1 MIHLTSPAARPA
13 AVAGMF
19 YPADAQTLRAEVD
32 RLLDAAPRRLA
43 LAPKALIVPH
53 AGYPYSGPIAATAY
67 ACLASHADHISR
79 VVLIGPAH
87 RVAVRGLATPGA
99 DRFATPLGEV
109 PLDTDRTG
117 GTRGSAARQPQR
129 TRACRGAR
137 ARSAAAVPAARAPR
151 VLIGAPARRRRD
163 RRRGGAGAGSGLGR
177 RGDTHRREFGPV
189 ALPAVCGSPADRCGN
204 ARSDPAPHARAARR
218 ASVRCDADQ
227 RTAAGRAPA
236 RPRAAAA
243 RCAQFRRY
251 GGRPCARGRLRSR
264 GLSRA

>member
-1 MIHLTSPAARPA
+1 MFHLTSPAARPT

-109 PLDTDRTG
+109 PLDTTAL
-117 GTRGSAARQPQR
+117 AALEVLPHVNRNALAHAEEHALEVQLPFLQ
-129 TRACRGAR
+129 
-137 ARSAAAVPAARAPR
+137 R
-151 VLIGAPARRRRD
+151 VLHEFSLVP
-163 RRRGGAGAGSGLGR
+163 LLV
-177 RGDTHRREFGPV
+177 GDATG
-189 ALPAVCGSPADRCGN
+189 PAVSQALDRAWCG
-204 ARSDPAPHARAARR
+204 
-218 ASVRCDADQ
+218 
-227 RTAAGRAPA
+227 
-236 RPRAAAA
+236 
-243 RCAQFRRY
+243 
-251 GGRPCARGRLRSR
+251 
-264 GLSRA
+264 